1 MVDQNRALGAVDIGG
16 TKIAVGAVRED
27 GTILN
32 RLECPTE
39 AEKGFDHAMRRIV
52 QMLRALSAGGCEF
65 EGVGVGCP
73 GPLNPFTGII
83 GDVGTLPGWQGRNLA
98 AELELGL
105 GLPVVVENDADAA
118 ALGEAR
124 WGTGS
129 TSGTF
134 FYVTISTGIGSG
146 MLLDGQLYRGVDGA
160 HPEIGHQVLDNSGPP
175 CYCGA
180 RGCWEVMASGPAMVS
195 WFNEQRPGAP
205 AVTAGEICEW
215 ARRGDPLAIK
225 AVEREGYYLGLGL
238 ANMITMFAPDRIA
251 LGGGV
256 MKSSSL
262 FMDTASAVI
271 RKICTQVPAEKT
283 QLSLASA
290 GEDVGLLGAAQAWIL
305 RNRRDASSQQQLAQ
319 SAGRERGG
327 Q

>member
-1 MVDQNRALGAVDIGG
+1 MANHQRKLGAVDIGG
-16 TKIAVGAVRED
+16 TKIAAGVVRED
-27 GTILN
+27 GTILD

-52 QMLRALSAGGCEF
+52 EMLRDLSAGGHQL
-65 EGVGVGCP
+65 EGIGVGCP

-83 GDVGTLPGWQGRNLA
+83 GDVGTLPGWQGGNLVS
-98 AELELGL
+98 ELQAGL

-118 ALGEAR
+118 TLGEAR
-124 WGTGS
+124 WGTAP

-134 FYVTISTGIGSG
+134 LYVTISTGIGSG
-146 MLLDGQLYRGVDGA
+146 MLLGGQLYRGVEGA
-160 HPEIGHQVLDNSGPP
+160 HPEIGHQVLDDSGPP

-180 RGCWEVMASGPAMVS
+180 RGCWEILASGPAMVS
-195 WFNEQRPGAP
+195 WMNEQRPDAP

-215 ARRGDPLAIK
+215 ARRGDPLALK

-238 ANMITMFAPDRIA
+238 ANVITLFAPDRIA

-256 MKSSSL
+256 MKSNSL
-262 FMDTASAVI
+262 FMDTARAVI

-283 QLSLASA
+283 QLSLASV
-290 GEDVGLLGAAQAWIL
+290 GEDAGLLGAAQGWIL
-305 RNRRDASSQQQLAQ
+305 RNHRCASAP
-319 SAGRERGG
+319 R
-327 Q
+327 